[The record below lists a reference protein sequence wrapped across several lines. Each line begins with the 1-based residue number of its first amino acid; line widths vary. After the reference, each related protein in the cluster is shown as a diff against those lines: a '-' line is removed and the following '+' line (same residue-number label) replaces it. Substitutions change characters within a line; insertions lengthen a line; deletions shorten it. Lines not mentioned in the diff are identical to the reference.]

1 MSESAAVRG
10 PVIILVEPQ
19 MGENIG
25 MAARAMA
32 NFGLAEMRLVNPR
45 DGWPNEKAEAA
56 SAGALHVLAG
66 ARVFATVEEAVAD
79 LNFVFATTARERGQ
93 QKRVLGADAAMAET
107 VAQAAGGAGVGVLFG
122 RERTGLDNDAVALA
136 DAIITFPVNPAHASL
151 NLAQAVLLVGYEWF
165 KASGGTLPFAENE
178 RSVPATREAVL
189 SFFNYLEGELDAAGF
204 FTPPE
209 KRSIMVRNLRNIFHR
224 LRMTD
229 QDVRTL
235 RGAVVALVQG
245 RRGGRNPPRKARA
258 PEAGE
263 TGA

>member
-32 NFGLAEMRLVNPR
+32 NFGLAEMRIVNPR

-56 SAGALHVLAG
+56 SAGALHVLSG
-66 ARVFATVEEAVAD
+66 ARVFGTVAEAVAD
-79 LNFVFATTARERGQ
+79 LNVVFATTARERGQ
-93 QKRVLGADAAMAET
+93 QKRVFGADGAMAET
-107 VAQAAGGAGVGVLFG
+107 VAQAAAGAGVGVLFG

-165 KASGGTLPFAENE
+165 KASGGGLPFSAGE
-178 RSVPATREAVL
+178 RPVPATREAVL
-189 SFFNYLEGELDAAGF
+189 SFFDYLEGELDAVGF
-204 FTPPE
+204 FMPPE

-224 LRMTD
+224 LTMTD

-245 RRGGRNPPRKARA
+245 RRGGRNLPRKGR
-258 PEAGE
+258 AGE
-263 TGA
+263 DGE

>member
-66 ARVFATVEEAVAD
+66 VRVFGSVEEAVAD

-165 KASGGTLPFAENE
+165 KASGGTLPFAESE
-178 RSVPATREAVL
+178 RSVPATREAV
-189 SFFNYLEGELDAAGF
+189 
-204 FTPPE
+204 
-209 KRSIMVRNLRNIFHR
+209 
-224 LRMTD
+224 
-229 QDVRTL
+229 
-235 RGAVVALVQG
+235 
-245 RRGGRNPPRKARA
+245 
-258 PEAGE
+258 
-263 TGA
+263 